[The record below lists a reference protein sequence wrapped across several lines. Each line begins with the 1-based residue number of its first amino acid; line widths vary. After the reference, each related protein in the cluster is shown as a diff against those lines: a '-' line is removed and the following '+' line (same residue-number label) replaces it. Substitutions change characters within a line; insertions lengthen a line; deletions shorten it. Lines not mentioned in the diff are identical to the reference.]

1 MLLWRHEGK
10 KYFHYN
16 RYPRVFFLDGS
27 PLLLLTLTKIFMTSI
42 LFLIF
47 RVHDIVADQFAR
59 HFRFIKISLLLVAH
73 LSLFGFFFPELR
85 KDFGELAANLL
96 IGILYISPIS
106 KIVRVRFFFQIMSI
120 RRELG
125 ILMAYLATVHAVG
138 YLMDPAWAQAEI
150 FPHYSEWQNGY
161 LFGIL
166 AYTLTLPLLLTSNT
180 LAQKYLGGTL
190 WKLVHRVVYAMFIFA
205 VLHRFFINT
214 GGDGEVGF
222 AFVEAGVLIGSYG
235 LLKILAWNNFIAPLR
250 AVIEWVEGKHSQYK
264 AQKSLLRPVI

>member
-1 MLLWRHEGK
+1 
-10 KYFHYN
+10 
-16 RYPRVFFLDGS
+16 
-27 PLLLLTLTKIFMTSI
+27 MTNT

-59 HFRFIKISLLLVAH
+59 HLRLIKISLLLIAH

-85 KDFGELAANLL
+85 RAFGELAANVL
-96 IGILYISPIS
+96 IGILFISPIS

-138 YLMDPAWAQAEI
+138 YLMDPTWFQGEI
-150 FPHYSEWQNGY
+150 LPHYREWQKGY

-190 WKLVHRVVYAMFIFA
+190 WKRLHRIVYGMFVFA
-205 VLHRFFINT
+205 VFHRFFITT
-214 GGDGEVGF
+214 GGNGKVGF
-222 AFVEAGVLIGSYG
+222 AFIQAGILVGSYG
-235 LLKILAWNNFIAPLR
+235 LLKMLAWKNFIAPLR
-250 AVIEWVEGKHSQYK
+250 RVIEWIEGKHSQYK
-264 AQKSLLRPVI
+264 AQKSPLKPMV